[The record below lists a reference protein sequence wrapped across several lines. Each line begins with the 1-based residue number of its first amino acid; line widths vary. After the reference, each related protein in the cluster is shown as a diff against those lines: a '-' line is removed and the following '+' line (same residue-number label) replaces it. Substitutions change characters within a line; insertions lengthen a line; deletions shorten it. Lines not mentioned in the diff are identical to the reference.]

1 MKKYTYREILDKIAL
16 LKEIFPIVRLV
27 NPLSCSVAE
36 IIEKDGICSVSY
48 SGNCFDVWEKSH
60 QCANCTSMR
69 ALQTQSKCTKC
80 ELLVK
85 EVFYIT
91 SCPVE
96 VEGNI
101 LVLELVQNISNE
113 LGEANSE
120 YLCNINEEGISHI
133 NTKGNCIVDAETHA
147 FNRLYLLE
155 HLSNILL
162 EAKQT
167 QRGSACMV
175 QIQQFHGIC
184 NLSGKMAGLGLAC
197 TLYGILKSA
206 FSNIADTYIIRYSDD
221 AFVVINTSLS
231 RSDFRSIVHNIEN
244 ETSFTHILF
253 NNGRMPFAIKI
264 SDTDI
269 FAEDIMD
276 EESLVK
282 KLTDNI

>member
-36 IIEKDGICSVSY
+36 IIEKDGICSLSY
-48 SGNCFDVWEKSH
+48 SGNCFEVWEKSH

-69 ALQTQSKCTKC
+69 ALQMQSKCTKC
-80 ELLVK
+80 ELLGND
-85 EVFYIT
+85 VFYIT

-96 VEGNI
+96 VEGNS
-101 LVLELVQNISNE
+101 LVLEMVQNINNE
-113 LGEANSE
+113 LEEADIEHLRNAIEGE
-120 YLCNINEEGISHI
+120 IS
-133 NTKGNCIVDAETHA
+133 NTGENCIRDAETYA

-162 EAKQT
+162 EARQAK
-167 QRGSACMV
+167 RGSACMV
-175 QIQQFHGIC
+175 QIQQFHDIC
-184 NLSGKMAGLGLAC
+184 KLSGRMAGLGLAC

-206 FSNIADTYIIRYSDD
+206 FSDIEDTYIIRYSDD
-221 AFVVINTSLS
+221 TFIVMNTSLS
-231 RSDFRSIVHNIEN
+231 RSDFRSIVHNIEK
-244 ETSFTHILF
+244 ETAFTHILF
-253 NNGRMPFAIKI
+253 NNGRMPFAIRI

-276 EESLVK
+276 EESLIK
-282 KLTDNI
+282 KLTDSI